1 MVVAFVAFVAFGA
14 VGAVAGCGID
24 TAGTLASSA
33 SSNEPA
39 PPGDSSAPPRTGVA
53 APAVDAGADS
63 APALPVCTDGTLG
76 FDGIDDYGTVPD
88 DSGLDLDG
96 DFTVEAWI
104 KPGAQAVST
113 AEMDLVSHHDALDS
127 RGWVLLLKDG
137 RVEIVVYG
145 DEFGKKGYSAGNA
158 GPAYVVPDKW
168 AHVAGTLQG
177 DTLRVYY
184 DGKLRDTQDLATFFG
199 RSTYVGALRFGRASY
214 VDDLRYVGELDDV
227 RLSNVARYTGE
238 TAARPTAILSIDGAT
253 EASWR
258 FDETSGSTLIDAAT
272 AKKHDGSIA
281 PDTTQPSRRA
291 SACIKDR

>member
-1 MVVAFVAFVAFGA
+1 MLGAAVTIGAAF
-14 VGAVAGCGID
+14 AVAGCGID
-24 TAGTLASSA
+24 TAGTLVSSA
-33 SSNEPA
+33 LPTETA
-39 PPGDSSAPPRTGVA
+39 PPGDASAPPTTGVA
-53 APAVDAGADS
+53 APDAGNGADS
-63 APALPVCTDGTLG
+63 APVAPACTDGTLA

-88 DSGLDLDG
+88 DSGLDLAG

-104 KPGAQAVST
+104 KPGAKAVST
-113 AEMDLVSHHDALDS
+113 AEMDVISHHDALNS
-127 RGWVLLLKDG
+127 RGWVLLVKDG

-145 DEFGKKGYSAGNA
+145 DEFGKRGYSAGNA
-158 GPAYVVPDKW
+158 GAAYVVPDKW

-214 VDDLRYVGELDDV
+214 VDDFRYVGELDDV
-227 RLSNVARYTGE
+227 RLSKVARYTGA
-238 TAARPTAILSIDGAT
+238 TAARPTAILSIDDGT

-258 FDETSGSTLIDAAT
+258 FDETSGATLTDAAT

-281 PDTTQPSRRA
+281 PDATQPARRA